1 MFQSCIKHGEFPTE
15 WKKANVDPVR
25 KKKKKKKNYRPIS
38 LLPICGKNF
47 EHLMSISLRMN

>member
-25 KKKKKKKNYRPIS
+25 KKKIKNYRPIS
-38 LLPICGKNF
+38 LLPICGKFF